1 MKLIELNTLK
11 EFNNIIS
18 KKNTLVIYYYS
29 DKFTNITNKISKFL
43 EDIYDL
49 NILYYSVNVD
59 NSQQIIEEQD
69 VTTFPVLHVYKNQ
82 ELIKEIYCNY
92 GNLSSILRQLYN

>member
-49 NILYYSVNVD
+49 NILYFSVNVD
-59 NSQQIIEEQD
+59 NRQQIIEQQD
-69 VTTFPVLHVYKNQ
+69 ITTFPVLHVYKNQ

-92 GNLSSILRQLYN
+92 ENLTSILKKLYN